1 MPQYKLRQRLLSFG
15 DDFDITDEDGN
26 AAYHVDGK
34 VFRIRHTSVIED
46 MDGGEIATI
55 QQKLI
60 AIRKTMRISRN
71 DETIATI
78 RKALIAPLRDKFMI
92 DVEGGEELVAKGSV
106 LDHEYVVRRGD
117 EEIAQVS
124 KQWFTIR
131 DTYGVDIAEGED
143 AGLLLAV
150 VVAIDELVHEP
161 DDDA

>member
-15 DDFDITDEDGN
+15 DDFDITDGDSN
-26 AAYHVDGK
+26 AVYHVDGK

-55 QQKLI
+55 RQKLI

-71 DETIATI
+71 DETVATI

-92 DVEGGEELVAKGSV
+92 DVEGGEELVAKGSI

-117 EEIAQVS
+117 AEIAQVS
-124 KQWFTIR
+124 KKWFTIR
-131 DTYGVDIAEGED
+131 DTYGVDIADGED
-143 AGLLLAV
+143 AGLLLAI
-150 VVAIDELVHEP
+150 VVAIDELVNEP
-161 DDDA
+161 DDEE